1 MKLKKS
7 GQILLALVVSL
18 GLGLCLTSCTV
29 DFTVAY
35 FYVTG
40 SQYNQIGAFKVSN
53 NTGNLTAISGS
64 PYGSGGT
71 NPIRELVS
79 STGRYL
85 YVLNQGA
92 QTTLQDGTQTYN
104 GSNIAIF
111 SVGGNGT
118 LAPQQT
124 YFSQGIHPIRFAFS
138 STGSFLYVLD
148 QYEPV
153 ILPGDT
159 DPTISYTP
167 GNGGAAAAAA
177 AGFPCPDPSDASVFH
192 PVGDVTVFS
201 VDSTTGRLSLITNA
215 QQTVPGGGPN
225 AAQLPYFP
233 VGCLPIDFKITASF
247 LLTADNGPE
256 PATIAGTTASTSNKQ
271 TIFEYAV
278 NASNGQ
284 LTTTQNTELVT
295 GAGQIANLGTDA
307 ASKYLYVLDTGLNQI
322 QVYTIGTN
330 GVLQSITSSPFP
342 QSTQTTTNGPI
353 ALTTDSKSKFLYVA
367 NTGPASVGQSNP
379 NSQITGYTISSTNGV
394 LANIAGAPFNTGS
407 SPQCI
412 LEDPSNQYIYTADG
426 ISNTVTGQVLDPN
439 SGVLTPLR
447 NHTSYA
453 TVGTPTW
460 CVASGH
466 TD

>member
-35 FYVTG
+35 LYVTG

-53 NTGNLTAISGS
+53 NTGNLTTIAGS

-85 YVLNQGA
+85 YILNQGA
-92 QTTLQDGTQTYN
+92 LDSNGQTYD

-124 YFSQGIHPIRFAFS
+124 YFSQGVHPIRFAFS

-148 QYEPV
+148 QYEP
-153 ILPGDT
+153 IT
-159 DPTISYTP
+159 DSN
-167 GNGGAAAAAA
+167 GNIITSSSTQSSTY
-177 AGFPCPDPSDASVFH
+177 PCPDPSNPAVFH
-192 PVGDVTVFS
+192 PVGDVTAFS

-215 QQTVPGGGPN
+215 QQTVPGGGAN

-233 VGCLPIDFKITASF
+233 VGCVPIDFKITSSF
-247 LLTADNGPE
+247 LLIADNGPE
-256 PATIAGTTASTSNKQ
+256 PATIAGGAASTSNKQ

-278 NASNGQ
+278 NASTGQ
-284 LTTTQNTELVT
+284 LTLTQNTELVT
-295 GAGQIANLGTDA
+295 GAEQISNLGTDA
-307 ASKYLYVLDTGLNQI
+307 ASKYLYVLDSGLNQI

-342 QSTQTTTNGPI
+342 QSMQATTSNPI

-367 NTGPASVGQSNP
+367 NAGPASGITNP
-379 NSQITGYTISSTNGV
+379 SSLITGYTIATNGV